1 MVRHNHISTKFYQR
15 RWNLDLTMTQKCKH
29 MKYWLNK
36 DKIDKFSQLKDKQ
49 NSKLRITLVI
59 SLNKVLCG

>member
-1 MVRHNHISTKFYQR
+1 
-15 RWNLDLTMTQKCKH
+15 

-59 SLNKVLCG
+59 SLNKVLCGQRMDTLTKL